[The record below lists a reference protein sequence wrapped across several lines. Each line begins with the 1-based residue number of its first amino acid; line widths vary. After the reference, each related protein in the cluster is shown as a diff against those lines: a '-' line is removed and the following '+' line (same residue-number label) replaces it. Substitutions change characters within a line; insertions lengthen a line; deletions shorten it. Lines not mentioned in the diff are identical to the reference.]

1 MNEKLKTYMD
11 FNFQQLNFPFSKFK
25 IEERNGKLFIF
36 DDARK
41 RFVALTPEEWVRQNC
56 LHFLRDHKKFPIGLM
71 AVEKGIKINNQ
82 NLRYDIVAYSKKASP
97 ILLVECKAPEVT
109 ITQATFDQIA
119 VYNISLKVPYL
130 MVTNGLN
137 HYFCQVDFVQKRFQ
151 FINDIP
157 EFGVIYAQF

>member
-1 MNEKLKTYMD
+1 MD

-82 NLRYDIVAYSKKASP
+82 NLR
-97 ILLVECKAPEVT
+97 
-109 ITQATFDQIA
+109 
-119 VYNISLKVPYL
+119 
-130 MVTNGLN
+130 
-137 HYFCQVDFVQKRFQ
+137 
-151 FINDIP
+151 
-157 EFGVIYAQF
+157 